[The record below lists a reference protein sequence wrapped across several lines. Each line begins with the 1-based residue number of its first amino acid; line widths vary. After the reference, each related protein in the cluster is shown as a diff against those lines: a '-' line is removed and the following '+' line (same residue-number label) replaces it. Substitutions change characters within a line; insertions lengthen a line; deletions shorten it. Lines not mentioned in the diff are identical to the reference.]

1 MNADFL
7 PSPAPVAKGEGLG
20 NRFLI
25 FEAVCEAQVQQL
37 KPLAPQLCGSE
48 FDGLLILDSTVDPAA
63 ADPASADPATAGAR
77 KEVPAVGARILN
89 RDGSEGG
96 VCLNGL
102 RVLAAWSGAPHG
114 AICMAG
120 RRVHWRRVPEPER
133 VMSEHEMGIELH
145 LAGSDFA
152 LANWKTRALDLNGQS
167 AVAVRFWNP
176 HCVIQVTGL
185 AGLDLPEL
193 AAAARARVDLFPE
206 GVNTEAVVFG
216 SPGQCR
222 IRVYERGV
230 GETEACGSGAV
241 AVAISAW
248 ADGHDGP
255 ISVQMPGGNL
265 RLQRAGDGGILLS
278 GGASV
283 CRLAQSAD
291 GAGW

>member
-1 MNADFL
+1 MKAEFS

-25 FEAVCEAQVQQL
+25 FEGVGEAQVQQL
-37 KPLAPQLCGSE
+37 KPLAPKLCGSE
-48 FDGLLILDSTVDPAA
+48 FDGLLILDSL
-63 ADPASADPATAGAR
+63 ADSAIAGAGR
-77 KEVPAVGARILN
+77 EVPVVGARILN

-102 RVLAAWSGAPHG
+102 RVLAVWSGAPHG
-114 AICMAG
+114 ALHMAG
-120 RRVHWRRVPEPER
+120 RRVHWRRVREPER
-133 VMSEHEMGIELH
+133 KISEHEIEIELH
-145 LAGSDFA
+145 LAGIDFA
-152 LANWKTRALDLNGQS
+152 LANWKTRALDLHGCK
-167 AVAVRFWNP
+167 AFAVRFWNP
-176 HCVIQVTGL
+176 HCVVRVADLTS
-185 AGLDLPEL
+185 LDLPEL
-193 AAAARARVDLFPE
+193 AAAARGRVDLFPE

-222 IRVYERGV
+222 MRVYERGV

-255 ISVQMPGGNL
+255 ISVQMPGGIL

-291 GAGW
+291 GAGR